1 MSLTVTKQTCWK
13 WSFELGINLNSP
25 RRFYAVLC
33 HPIYST
39 SEVFP
44 NQNIFWII
52 SICWI
57 KKRILLDFFHIFFSK
72 TSSWILQNYFFFWVA
87 RSTDIISQSLLSLT
101 TLIKKKFRL
110 EKQLDWPNQYS
121 STEVS
126 SNDKFIPMQNF
137 KSFMEDGNKFFPRL
151 DCYKARRKQGD
162 LLFLKEKL
170 CTLTPSFI
178 RDAKSSGNY
187 LISYR
192 VRIFIRFVAGTNYI
206 FLKLPTRFKTGYD
219 AIKYY

>member
-1 MSLTVTKQTCWK
+1 M
-13 WSFELGINLNSP
+13 
-25 RRFYAVLC
+25 RFFCVQHNNHL
-33 HPIYST
+33 
-39 SEVFP
+39 F
-44 NQNIFWII
+44 
-52 SICWI
+52 
-57 KKRILLDFFHIFFSK
+57 LL
-72 TSSWILQNYFFFWVA
+72 
-87 RSTDIISQSLLSLT
+87 LLSLT
-101 TLIKKKFRL
+101 KLKQIVTK
-110 EKQLDWPNQYS
+110 KQLDRLNQYS
-121 STEVS
+121 RIEVS
-126 SNDKFIPMQNF
+126 SNDKLIPMQNF
-137 KSFMEDGNKFFPRL
+137 KSFLEDGNKFFPRL

-170 CTLTPSFI
+170 CTVTPSFI